1 MAENVEQD
9 LFFFLK
15 TVSVQG
21 MQHALSEAVE
31 VAAVT
36 GGARTHD
43 TLFCPLWTSYFSAE
57 PVLTSSLPDHT
68 VTAKLQGEVRF
79 FLGMPDQLKYASD

>member
-9 LFFFLK
+9 LFFLK

-36 GGARTHD
+36 GGARTHY
-43 TLFCPLWTSYFSAE
+43 TLFCPL
-57 PVLTSSLPDHT
+57 
-68 VTAKLQGEVRF
+68 
-79 FLGMPDQLKYASD
+79 

>member
-43 TLFCPLWTSYFSAE
+43 TLFCPL
-57 PVLTSSLPDHT
+57 
-68 VTAKLQGEVRF
+68 
-79 FLGMPDQLKYASD
+79 